1 MRSVDTYLN
10 FSGNAREAFEFYRS
24 VFGGEFESTFTYADF
39 GGEAAG
45 FEASDSGRI
54 AHISLRLTPSFVL
67 MGSDVP
73 GHGVAGFRVGS
84 NTYVNLNVESPEE
97 GRRLFA
103 ALSEGGVVEHP
114 LEKTS
119 WAELY
124 GSFADRFGVQW
135 MINYW
140 LE

>member
-10 FSGNAREAFEFYRS
+10 FAGDAREAFEFYRS
-24 VFGGEFESTFTYADF
+24 VFGGEFGSTYTYADF

-45 FEASDSGRI
+45 FSASDSSRI
-54 AHISLRLTPSFVL
+54 AHISLKLTPHFSL

-73 GHGVAGFRVGS
+73 SHGVAEFGVGS
-84 NTYVNLNVESPEE
+84 NAYVNLNVESVDE

-103 ALSEGGVVEHP
+103 ALSEGGVVEQP

-124 GSFADRFGVQW
+124 ASFADRFGVQW

-140 LE
+140 VE